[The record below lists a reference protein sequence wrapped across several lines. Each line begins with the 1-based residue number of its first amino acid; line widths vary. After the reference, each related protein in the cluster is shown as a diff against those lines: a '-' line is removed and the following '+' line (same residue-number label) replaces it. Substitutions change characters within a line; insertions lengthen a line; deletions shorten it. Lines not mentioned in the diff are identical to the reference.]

1 MHKKIVLILLAWL
14 GMALVASAADKRFTL
29 IIDPGHGG
37 NDHGAPGSTSK
48 EKDLTLRYGLALG
61 AFVEKNCPD
70 VRVVYTRRTDVFI
83 PLHKR
88 AEIAN
93 QNKADLFI
101 SVHINALD
109 HNHTAHGFQSYTLGR
124 GERSGERGIKENIDV
139 AKRENSVIYLEKDYQ
154 TTYRGFDDSAESD
167 IMFEFIA
174 DKNRERSV
182 EFSRLLQREVCK
194 ATGRVD
200 GGSHQNNLAVLR
212 LTSMPAVLLELG
224 FISTPDEEQYLN
236 TNEALDRFVKGIYNA
251 FIYYKNA
258 YDTHIS
264 VPYRDSRAD
273 ESGKIVDVA
282 PLSKTT
288 PTTTQ
293 KTQKSTAKEQKSI
306 KKATNGAP
314 KQTANTAS
322 RQPSATPQQAQVD
335 KSKPVF
341 KVQIFTSTRV
351 LRSGDTHFKGLDGCD
366 YYEDGNIKK
375 YTYGAS
381 NNYNEIYQLRKQLVE
396 KFPECFIIAFKNGQ
410 KMDVN
415 EGIREFKA
423 NKNK

>member
-14 GMALVASAADKRFTL
+14 GMALAVSAADKRFTL

-101 SVHINALD
+101 SVHINALE

-124 GERSGERGIKENIDV
+124 GEQSGERGIKENIDV

-154 TTYRGFDDSAESD
+154 TTYRGFDESAESD

-224 FISTPDEEQYLN
+224 FISTHDEEEFLN
-236 TNEALDRFVKGIYNA
+236 TNEAWDRFVKGI
-251 FIYYKNA
+251 
-258 YDTHIS
+258 
-264 VPYRDSRAD
+264 
-273 ESGKIVDVA
+273 
-282 PLSKTT
+282 
-288 PTTTQ
+288 
-293 KTQKSTAKEQKSI
+293 
-306 KKATNGAP
+306 
-314 KQTANTAS
+314 
-322 RQPSATPQQAQVD
+322 
-335 KSKPVF
+335 
-341 KVQIFTSTRV
+341 
-351 LRSGDTHFKGLDGCD
+351 
-366 YYEDGNIKK
+366 
-375 YTYGAS
+375 
-381 NNYNEIYQLRKQLVE
+381 
-396 KFPECFIIAFKNGQ
+396 
-410 KMDVN
+410 
-415 EGIREFKA
+415 
-423 NKNK
+423 